1 MKSCLHFLL
10 FFVPLMSYS
19 QERLLPSLVE
29 TAPKANRT
37 LIETNINQFISIQK
51 ERKLDAR
58 SEIKFLKSMVNAS
71 HKKFLK
77 TYKAY
82 SPFSSLFENG
92 EYDCLSGTS
101 FFSVVLDELQF
112 RYKIIETNYHIFLLI
127 ETGQGQ
133 VLLETTD
140 RFFGFKTNPI
150 EIEKSLSHY
159 KENLMATGSS
169 DKRQYYKYHV
179 DLFHEVSSRQLSGL
193 LYFNQA
199 VVAFNSHDWIGSTE
213 SLYKAKLIYD
223 NVRVKELTEI
233 LITAIESS
241 NLNSYEK
248 QELLNKLKKDNKS
261 QYNMLAVR

>member
-1 MKSCLHFLL
+1 MKNCLHFLL
-10 FFVPLMSYS
+10 FFLPFMSHS
-19 QERLLPSLVE
+19 QDRLLPSLIE
-29 TAPKANRT
+29 TTPKANAT
-37 LIETNINQFISIQK
+37 LIEMNIDQFISIQK
-51 ERKLDAR
+51 ERKQLAK

-140 RFFGFKTNPI
+140 RFFGFKTNPQ
-150 EIEKSLSHY
+150 EIEKSISHY
-159 KENLMATGSS
+159 KENLMAIGSS

-199 VVAFNSHDWIGSTE
+199 VVAFNHHDWIGCTE
-213 SLYKAKLIYD
+213 SLYKARLIYD

-233 LITAIESS
+233 LVNAIGLST
-241 NLNSYEK
+241 LNNYEK
-248 QELLNKLKKDNKS
+248 QELLNVLRKDNKS
-261 QYNMLAVR
+261 LHMLAIR

>member
-1 MKSCLHFLL
+1 MKNCLHFLL
-10 FFVPLMSYS
+10 FFLPFMSHS
-19 QERLLPSLVE
+19 QDRLLPSLIE
-29 TAPKANRT
+29 TTPKANAT
-37 LIETNINQFISIQK
+37 LIEMNIDQFISIQK
-51 ERKLDAR
+51 ERKQLAK

-140 RFFGFKTNPI
+140 RFFGFKTSPQ
-150 EIEKSLSHY
+150 EIEKSINYY
-159 KENLMATGSS
+159 KENLITAGSS
-169 DKRQYYKYHV
+169 DRQHYYKYHV

-223 NVRVKELTEI
+223 NARVKELAEI
-233 LITAIESS
+233 LINAIELS
-241 NLNSYEK
+241 NLNNYEK
-248 QELLNKLKKDNKS
+248 QELLNKLRKDNKS
-261 QYNMLAVR
+261 LHMLAIR